1 VAVEEKND
9 GDNENRDPPLFRI
22 IPTVE
27 NIDPDAGNE
36 MGSRGKPGTI

>member
-1 VAVEEKND
+1 VEEKND